1 MKVTFLGGPSD
12 GAETLL
18 DNPLPPTIRARGPE
32 EDLIAEVVAEPHEML
47 PGTSATYHLV
57 HVGERGAL
65 YAVAFNPT
73 IPEDV
78 VWDHDEMERLRPP
91 GDLFDRP
98 L

>member
-18 DNPLPPTIRARGPE
+18 DQPLPPTIRARGPE
-32 EDLIAEVVAEPHEML
+32 EDLVADLLGEDRVRL

-57 HVGERGAL
+57 HVGDRGAL
-65 YAVAFNPT
+65 YAVAFSPK
-73 IPEDV
+73 IPDDV
-78 VWDHDEMERLRPP
+78 VWDHDEMDSLRPP
-91 GDLFDRP
+91 GDLFDRE